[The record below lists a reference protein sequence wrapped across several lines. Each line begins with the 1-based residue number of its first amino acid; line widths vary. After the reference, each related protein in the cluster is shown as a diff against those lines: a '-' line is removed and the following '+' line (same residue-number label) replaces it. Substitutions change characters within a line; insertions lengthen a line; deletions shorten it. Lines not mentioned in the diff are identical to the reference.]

1 MEIIHFLII
10 VIFVSLVSA
19 GLLKI
24 LSEAENHLAKIFKFS
39 SSGNIR
45 FWPMFFVSL
54 IILIISYVVGI
65 LSIELWSLIT
75 FISSLVLVLLDK
87 DTLKSFF
94 PFSKVDE
101 SKLNLI
107 KIGYLGF
114 IPIAYLSFFIFF
126 KPIENVKIE
135 SQNYNNRV
143 ELVKKIG
150 NEIEKLKD
158 DEDVSISY
166 NKSKKIFEMSISSRQ
181 KTEDLR
187 YVLFGMRKLLIALSI
202 YGIFFLIVIVLNSF
216 QVIPESFFKMIGIDN
231 MVQFRGRWDLIHN
244 EMVQESTSIYI
255 DSKKLYDNFTYIDL
269 PSDKKTNYLL
279 NKKRKDFFIITEN
292 GECHIK
298 YKSDDDKLI
307 LKINN
312 QDYYFQ
318 KYRPLKDRKNR
329 KNIRIKLKKLET
341 MKGNKYYLVSNSLF
355 LKGTEYNIKSDYII
369 EDSGI
374 YKHNNEIKLDVTPN
388 GNEIIEY
395 KELQYKLE
403 N

>member
-158 DEDVSISY
+158 DEEVSISY

-298 YKSDDDKLI
+298 YKSDEDKLI

-374 YKHNNEIKLDVTPN
+374 YKYKNKIKLDVTPN
-388 GNEIIEY
+388 GNETIEY